1 VFLVSGR
8 SAIRVNP
15 DIGIAPDGLNSRH
28 SRLVRR
34 PLVLHIAR
42 AEPLTTLVTR
52 VFGAVSELSL

>member
-1 VFLVSGR
+1 
-8 SAIRVNP
+8 VNP